1 MIRSIRMDKMKI
13 KNKNYVQSNTMNI
26 TQIKRNSKESFEKLI
41 DNNEDFNDYISTKCN
56 HLDKNYVRMLQ

>member
-1 MIRSIRMDKMKI
+1 MIRSLRMDKMKI

-41 DNNEDFNDYISTKCN
+41 DNNEDFNDYISIN
-56 HLDKNYVRMLQ
+56 AVN